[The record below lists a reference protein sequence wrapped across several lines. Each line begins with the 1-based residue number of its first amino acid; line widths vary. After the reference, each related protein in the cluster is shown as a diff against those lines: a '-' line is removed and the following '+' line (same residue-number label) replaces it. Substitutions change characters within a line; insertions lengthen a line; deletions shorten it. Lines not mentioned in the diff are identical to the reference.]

1 MCTVKVCSARGRL
14 LVCGMLPGGGRGSAE
29 HARRVKR
36 GNASKLRITHTSA
49 TDLVLPSTSSSKSGV
64 SFEQDDQVDVDE
76 P

>member
-1 MCTVKVCSARGRL
+1 MKVCSARGRL
-14 LVCGMLPGGGRGSAE
+14 LACGMLPGGGRGSAE

-36 GNASKLRITHTSA
+36 GNANKLRITHTSA
-49 TDLVLPSTSSSKSGV
+49 TDLVLPSTSKSGV